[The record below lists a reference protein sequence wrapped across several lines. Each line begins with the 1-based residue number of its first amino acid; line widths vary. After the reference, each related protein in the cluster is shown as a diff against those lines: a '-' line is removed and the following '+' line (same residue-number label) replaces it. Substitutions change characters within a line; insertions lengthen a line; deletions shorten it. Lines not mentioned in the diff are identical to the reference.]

1 MKKEQNLENSR
12 EQALTIPVVSCSY
25 WFMKKLGYC
34 EREKIRVHYR
44 LKEPTLKI
52 TDEMLKEI
60 YETEMA
66 KPEWERLLESRFYNY
81 SGVGYVELRKLRV
94 N

>member
-1 MKKEQNLENSR
+1 MKKEQNLENNTK
-12 EQALTIPVVSCSY
+12 QALTIFVVSYTY
-25 WFMKKLGYC
+25 WFMEKLSYMQ
-34 EREKIRVHYR
+34 REKIRVHYR

-52 TDEMLKEI
+52 TNEILKEI

-81 SGVGYVELRKLRV
+81 S
-94 N
+94 

>member
-1 MKKEQNLENSR
+1 MTDKKETQC
-12 EQALTIPVVSCSY
+12 TIPVVSCSY
-25 WFMKKLGYC
+25 WFMEKLGYTQ
-34 EREKIRVHYR
+34 REKIRVHYR

-66 KPEWERLLESRFYNY
+66 KPEWGRLLKSRFYNY
-81 SGVGYVELRKLRV
+81 S
-94 N
+94 

>member
-1 MKKEQNLENSR
+1 MKKEQNLKNST

-25 WFMKKLGYC
+25 WFMEKLGYSQ
-34 EREKIRVHYR
+34 REKIRVHYR

-52 TDEMLKEI
+52 TNEMLKEI

-81 SGVGYVELRKLRV
+81 S
-94 N
+94 

>member
-1 MKKEQNLENSR
+1 MKKEQNLQNST
-12 EQALTIPVVSCSY
+12 EQALT
-25 WFMKKLGYC
+25 WFMEKLGYC

-52 TDEMLKEI
+52 TNEMLKEI
-60 YETEMA
+60 YETEIA

-81 SGVGYVELRKLRV
+81 S
-94 N
+94 

>member
-1 MKKEQNLENSR
+1 MNTGKDLKNST
-12 EQALTIPVVSCSY
+12 EQALTMPVVNCSY
-25 WFMKKLGYC
+25 WFMEKLGYAQ
-34 EREKIRVHYR
+34 REKIRVKYR

-66 KPEWERLLESRFYNY
+66 KPEWERLLERRFYNY
-81 SGVGYVELRKLRV
+81 S
-94 N
+94 

>member
-1 MKKEQNLENSR
+1 MWEYRKEIVESKDIEPKDIVT

-25 WFMKKLGYC
+25 WFMEKLGYAQG
-34 EREKIRVHYR
+34 EKIRVKYR

-60 YETEMA
+60 YEYDD
-66 KPEWERLLESRFYNY
+66 LFESSKLDFYKNKH
-81 SGVGYVELRKLRV
+81 L
-94 N
+94 

>member
-1 MKKEQNLENSR
+1 MNKEQNLKNSTK
-12 EQALTIPVVSCSY
+12 QALTIPVVNCSY
-25 WFMKKLGYC
+25 WFMEKLSYC
-34 EREKIRVHYR
+34 EREKIRVYYR

-66 KPEWERLLESRFYNY
+66 KPEWERLLEGRFYNY
-81 SGVGYVELRKLRV
+81 S
-94 N
+94 

>member
-1 MKKEQNLENSR
+1 MNTEKDLQEST

-25 WFMKKLGYC
+25 WFMGKLGYAQ
-34 EREKIRVHYR
+34 REKIRVKYR

-60 YETEMA
+60 YETEIA
-66 KPEWERLLESRFYNY
+66 KPEWERLLERRFYNY
-81 SGVGYVELRKLRV
+81 S
-94 N
+94 

>member
-1 MKKEQNLENSR
+1 MNTGKDLKNSTEQV
-12 EQALTIPVVSCSY
+12 LTIPVVSCSY
-25 WFMKKLGYC
+25 WFMEKLGYAQ
-34 EREKIRVHYR
+34 REKIRVKYR

-66 KPEWERLLESRFYNY
+66 KPEWERLLERRFYNY
-81 SGVGYVELRKLRV
+81 S
-94 N
+94 